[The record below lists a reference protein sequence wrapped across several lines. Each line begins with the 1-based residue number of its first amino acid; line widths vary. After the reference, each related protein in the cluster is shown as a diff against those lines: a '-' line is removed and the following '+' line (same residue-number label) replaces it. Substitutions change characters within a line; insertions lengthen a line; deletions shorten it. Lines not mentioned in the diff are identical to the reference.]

1 MAKFLVLA
9 RPKKPLPQKANVEG
23 ARAQWRALRD
33 EGRAVVTIQKD
44 ESVTV
49 EDNGAGFAV
58 FVDVED
64 HDELMTLL
72 FRNPG
77 GSWGSYEV
85 YPLGTLEGETR
96 AMREAGI
103 IQ

>member
-9 RPKKPLPQKANVEG
+9 RPRKPLPQKANLDG

-33 EGRAVVTIQKD
+33 EGRAEVYEI
-44 ESVTV
+44 V

-85 YPLGTLEGETR
+85 YPRGTLEGETR

>member
-33 EGRAVVTIQKD
+33 EGRAEGYEI
-44 ESVTV
+44 V